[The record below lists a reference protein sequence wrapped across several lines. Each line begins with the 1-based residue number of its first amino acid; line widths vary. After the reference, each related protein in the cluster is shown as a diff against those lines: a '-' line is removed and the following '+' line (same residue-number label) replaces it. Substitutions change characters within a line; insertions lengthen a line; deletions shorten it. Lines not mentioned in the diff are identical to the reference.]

1 MTLHALMMSSHPPTV
16 LIKSKTL
23 EVIKLLKN
31 LEKGKGSNLFYFRRR
46 SKCSSSIS

>member
-31 LEKGKGSNLFYFRRR
+31 FRERKR
-46 SKCSSSIS
+46 FQFVLL